1 MQQNES
7 MMRLDRFLSGE
18 SEMTRSEVK
27 KKIKSGLVEVNG
39 ITAVRPEQ
47 KILEIG
53 CGLTDGSYIEI
64 TEGLEE
70 GEHVI
75 VS

>member
-1 MQQNES
+1 MQQNDS

-39 ITAVRPEQ
+39 KGSR
-47 KILEIG
+47 
-53 CGLTDGSYIEI
+53 DGVPDVE
-64 TEGLEE
+64 
-70 GEHVI
+70 
-75 VS
+75 